1 MRKMI
6 LFLFIILFFM
16 MLSAEKLGPLPDLM
30 KPDSIT
36 VDGKELYIVEGAS
49 ILVYSMDNLKLQR
62 KFGKKGQGPGELS
75 VGPGYVN
82 KITVFKDHIIAECQA
97 KLIYFSKKGKL
108 IREIKKSSV
117 RIIQSLPVGVNFAVS
132 KLKPGENGRDIY
144 DCVCLYNQEMKEIKE
159 LYRMKFMQQGQPPG
173 AKLNMLFDHPGFSVT
188 DNKIFVERS
197 EEGFL
202 IDVFDENG
210 NRLYQIQREFKK
222 FKIPDLYWE
231 NVIKQLK
238 NDSLVKAMGGWDGF
252 KKLFKFHFPDTFP
265 AIKDIEVS
273 KNRIFIHTY
282 NKRSNTGECII
293 LNHKGDFIKRVFLPS
308 FKNTSLIGSILGA
321 RMHVI
326 QDDTLYYILE
336 NWDTEEWELYRVR
349 ID

>member
-1 MRKMI
+1 
-6 LFLFIILFFM
+6 
-16 MLSAEKLGPLPDLM
+16 MLSAEKLGPLADLM

-36 VDGKELYIVEGAS
+36 VYGSELYIVEGAS
-49 ILVYSMDNLKLQR
+49 ILVYSIKDLKLER
-62 KFGKKGQGPGELS
+62 RFGKKGQGPGELS

-82 KITVFKDHIIAECQA
+82 KITVFKDRIIAECQT
-97 KLIYFSKKGKL
+97 KLIYFSKQGKF
-108 IREIKKSSV
+108 IKEIKKNSV
-117 RIIQSLPVGVNFAVS
+117 RIMQSIPVGNNFAVS
-132 KLKPGENGRDIY
+132 KLKPGKNGKAIY
-144 DCVCLYNQEMKEIKE
+144 DCVCLFNSEMKEIKE

-222 FKIPDLYWE
+222 VKIPDQYRE

-238 NDSLVKAMGGWDGF
+238 NDSLVKAMGGWESF

-273 KNRIFIHTY
+273 KNRIFVHTH
-282 NKRSNTGECII
+282 NEQGNTGECII
-293 LNHKGDFIKRVFLPS
+293 LNHKGDFIKRVFLPR

-321 RMHVI
+321 RVHAI
-326 QDDTLYYILE
+326 QDDALYYILE